1 MLQNMIEQNPE
12 GLLIEG
18 ISSPIA
24 AQLLDFC
31 EDDDGRA
38 AGDLFPGS
46 DYQQHQPILFAP
58 YDDVSSSTA
67 AATTAASTPLCCYP
81 GDDASFSP
89 FPSFYA
95 LLDASPPRPDPDPEP
110 DLAHYPSSSSSS
122 SNPPPPPAILS
133 VPPPPYSGDPLD
145 QLVTTDA
152 ISSEYPFDHGLV
164 VRVPAAGP
172 SASQQQHPQAAYED
186 ERYSAAGGM
195 QQSSELVRLEAP
207 PCGFIEGVG
216 IGALYCGG
224 MLYGGERPQGLSGGG
239 MPVLG
244 PVNVSDSSGLGPYV
258 QDAMPHMYSSGDL
271 QVLGGGSQHLMGG
284 CSGNQ
289 PPAPLPTSDVAPL
302 DDSAY
307 KVGRLSVEERKE
319 KIHRYMRKRNERN
332 FSKKIKYACRKT
344 LADSRPRVRGRFAK
358 NDELGEVAR
367 LSSSSHEFDD
377 DEEVSS
383 QPAYLDII
391 PMESYFRSQRLCS
404 CRRSSRRKTSST
416 PLTSLHISA
425 G

>member
-1 MLQNMIEQNPE
+1 Q
-12 GLLIEG
+12 EG

-31 EDDDGRA
+31 EDDDGSA

-46 DYQQHQPILFAP
+46 DHQQHQSLLFAH

-95 LLDASPPRPDPDPEP
+95 LLDASPPRPDPDPDPEP
-110 DLAHYPSSSSSS
+110 DLPHYPSSSSSS

-133 VPPPPYSGDPLD
+133 VPPPPYAGDPFD

-164 VRVPAAGP
+164 VPVPAAGGP
-172 SASQQQHPQAAYED
+172 SASQQQHPQAAYEED
-186 ERYSAAGGM
+186 RYSAAGGM
-195 QQSSELVRLEAP
+195 QQPPELVRLEAP

-216 IGALYCGG
+216 IGALFCGG

-244 PVNVSDSSGLGPYV
+244 PVNVSDSSGLGPYGH
-258 QDAMPHMYSSGDL
+258 DARPHMYSSGDL
-271 QVLGGGSQHLMGG
+271 QVPATQSLVAFDLLQELPLV
-284 CSGNQ
+284 GNQ

-319 KIHRYMRKRNERN
+319 KIHRYMKKRNERN
-332 FSKKIKYACRKT
+332 FSKKIKISANLLVQAVVKEEDILDSSDI
-344 LADSRPRVRGRFAK
+344 LA
-358 NDELGEVAR
+358 
-367 LSSSSHEFDD
+367 
-377 DEEVSS
+377 
-383 QPAYLDII
+383 
-391 PMESYFRSQRLCS
+391 
-404 CRRSSRRKTSST
+404 
-416 PLTSLHISA
+416 HIS
-425 G
+425 GVNSFKYNYTLESWI